1 MLPESY
7 KYKGCTL
14 TTDNFYNTEK
24 SLLMLHNQ
32 GTALVGTMRKGSAGK
47 LHGHDLVKNLTKSV
61 RRKDFSRK
69 FDLFERELDP
79 RMYGPDQYL
88 QLGYFLDQRDKCV
101 IMCTNDARLFG
112 VREHSHI
119 SKNLNLIEK
128 PEIVEN
134 HNKTKHYVDEMD
146 RMLSAYT
153 CARAFRGNPIRRFI
167 SNLLDFLMH
176 NCFVL
181 FRKYY
186 QLPLNRN

>member
-1 MLPESY
+1 
-7 KYKGCTL
+7 
-14 TTDNFYNTEK
+14 
-24 SLLMLHNQ
+24 MLHNQ
-32 GTALVGTMRKGSAGK
+32 GTALVGTMRKGSAGE
-47 LHGHDLVKNLTKSV
+47 LHGHDFVKNWTKSV
-61 RRKDFSRK
+61 RKKVFSRK

-134 HNKTKHYVDEMD
+134 HNKTEHYVDEMD

-153 CARAFRGNPIRRFI
+153 CARAFKGKSYSTLYKQSLGFF
-167 SNLLDFLMH
+167 DAQ
-176 NCFVL
+176 L
-181 FRKYY
+181 FRTF
-186 QLPLNRN
+186 